1 MPPLLHTLLIDFC
14 SICTQYYRIVIERS
28 IAWLVNLNFNYLRK
42 NYANNLR
49 AKMFFVYL
57 RKNYAKDMNE
67 QNYCYKYPHPAV
79 TADCVIFGFD
89 GVGIKVLLIQRGIE
103 PYKGKWAF
111 PGGFMKIDETA
122 EECAQRE
129 LEEETGLKNASVE
142 QFYTFSDVGR
152 DPRERVITVAHYAL
166 VKLSEVKGGDD
177 AATARWFAMDEV
189 PGLAFDHDRILRMAV
204 NRLKE
209 RICFEPIGFELLPA
223 VFTMTELQNL
233 YEAILEVKFDRR
245 NFYNKML
252 KLGILSEA
260 EPRPEGASRRTPTK
274 YRFNA
279 GKYAE
284 LKQKGFRLEF

>member
-1 MPPLLHTLLIDFC
+1 MDD
-14 SICTQYYRIVIERS
+14 Q
-28 IAWLVNLNFNYLRK
+28 NF
-42 NYANNLR
+42 
-49 AKMFFVYL
+49 
-57 RKNYAKDMNE
+57 
-67 QNYCYKYPHPAV
+67 CYKYPHPAL

-89 GVGIKVLLIQRGIE
+89 GMAIKVLLIQRGIE
-103 PYKGKWAF
+103 PFKGKWAF

-122 EECAQRE
+122 EECAKRE
-129 LEEETGLKNASVE
+129 LEEETGLKNTVVE
-142 QFYTFSDVGR
+142 QFHTFSDVNR

-166 VKLSEVKGGDD
+166 VRLSEVKGGDD
-177 AATARWFAMDEV
+177 AASARWFSMNEV
-189 PGLAFDHDRILRMAV
+189 PSLAFDHDRILRMAV

-209 RICFEPIGFELLPA
+209 RICFEPIGFELLPE

-260 EPRPEGASRRTPTK
+260 EPRPANASRRIPSK

-279 GKYAE
+279 EKYAE

>member
-1 MPPLLHTLLIDFC
+1 
-14 SICTQYYRIVIERS
+14 
-28 IAWLVNLNFNYLRK
+28 
-42 NYANNLR
+42 
-49 AKMFFVYL
+49 
-57 RKNYAKDMNE
+57 
-67 QNYCYKYPHPAV
+67 
-79 TADCVIFGFD
+79 VIFGFD
-89 GVGIKVLLIQRGIE
+89 GVSIKMLLIQRGIE
-103 PYKGKWAF
+103 PFKGKWAF

-122 EECAQRE
+122 EECAKRE
-129 LEEETGLKNASVE
+129 LEEETGLKNAAVE
-142 QFYTFSDVGR
+142 QFYTFSDVNR

-166 VKLSEVKGGDD
+166 VRLSEVKGGDD
-177 AATARWFAMDEV
+177 AASARWFAMDEV
-189 PGLAFDHDRILRMAV
+189 PSLAFDHDRILRMAV

-209 RICFEPIGFELLPA
+209 RICFEPIGFELLPE

-260 EPRPEGASRRTPTK
+260 EPRPANASRRTPTK

-279 GKYAE
+279 EKYAE